1 MSKNKVKLKSSKGDI
16 SITIENNLKATQ
28 NTVPPTKRYKRRRRA
43 RGSSSTAQEILR
55 GGAGGQTLG
64 GVGGQPQVPS
74 VGMSYVRS
82 SLPNFN
88 VWRDTG
94 PTLDPNNIGIP
105 LSQAQQ
111 MGFID
116 LPQNSRYANTAQ
128 INNQVS
134 DPLAAFPQQ
143 ENKSILK
150 DYILPATATLAKDY
164 LLPTASTLTKDVLL
178 PTASTL
184 TKDVLLPT
192 TSTLAKDL
200 LVPATKSIVKDLL
213 VPASTSFTKKVGGMF
228 QSSEG
233 TNDPLNAF
241 QPQASRYFNTNIIPP
256 VAPPLR
262 LISSKESQTEQPDE
276 QSRYAN
282 TQDGKT
288 DLPINDPLNSFHPQ
302 KSRYTDQ
309 SSQPDPLNAGINDD
323 GRSRYI
329 YVEGFDDP
337 FPENRVLDIPKNLQ
351 KTLPERLQKSIF
363 DLKNATASTIMADSL
378 GFKYPESMSEPSLLG
393 DNDLPLSLEELNNPL
408 QAAASKNAESK
419 LESKIIQDY
428 KDVNYKAGYNMA
440 KDGVNWTSEEL
451 ADADEDFQKGYLD
464 YLKEK
469 QSEEEQNSPSKK
481 KIGRPKKTQIMDDEA
496 LQKQKMIEQGR
507 KDASKGKM
515 YKYPNNEDYMN
526 GYNDYID
533 NLAYQEFL
541 AEQGDD
547 EAPVTKKPRGRP
559 KKRPPTDNEAGAPL
573 DVDDEVTIGT
583 RFTRYLSPQGR
594 RGNRE
599 RKPVER
605 FKPGK

>member
-94 PTLDPNNIGIP
+94 PTIDPNNIGIP

-288 DLPINDPLNSFHPQ
+288 DSPINDPLNSFHPQ

-363 DLKNATASTIMADSL
+363 DLNNATTSTIMADSL

-451 ADADEDFQKGYLD
+451 ADADEDFRKGYLD
-464 YLKEK
+464 FLKEGARLQTSVSK
-469 QSEEEQNSPSKK
+469 PESPVKK
-481 KIGRPKKTQIMDDEA
+481 KRGRPKKQKPPKNDEEEA
-496 LQKQKMIEQGR
+496 
-507 KDASKGKM
+507 
-515 YKYPNNEDYMN
+515 
-526 GYNDYID
+526 
-533 NLAYQEFL
+533 
-541 AEQGDD
+541 DD
-547 EAPVTKKPRGRP
+547 EAPVTRKPRGRP

-573 DVDDEVTIGT
+573 DLDDEVTIGT

-594 RGNRE
+594 RGQRE